1 MSKKHLDLYSF
12 NNKKELKMKYIRTPK
27 EIWEELSS
35 EFVFTVD
42 ACASDKNHL
51 VDKYWTKENSA
62 LDNDWNNEIIYS
74 HPMYDSAIPKF
85 IKKAYESNCLCVF
98 LLPSSTNSLYF
109 HEYFWDYKNCKSY
122 SNIEIRFLAKRNN
135 KKGFKFATDDG
146 IEPETGYLRP
156 LMIVVMDNR
165 NGN

>member
-1 MSKKHLDLYSF
+1 MSKEHLNLYSF
-12 NNKKELKMKYIRTPK
+12 DNKKELKMKYIRTPK

-51 VDKYWTKENSA
+51 VDKYWTKENNA
-62 LDNDWNNEIIYS
+62 LNQDWDGEIIYC
-74 HPMYDSAIPKF
+74 HPMYDRNIPNF

-98 LLPSSTNSLYF
+98 LLPASTNSVYF
-109 HEYFWDYKNCKSY
+109 HQYFWDNKNFRSRD
-122 SNIEIRFLAKRNN
+122 NIQIRFLEKP
-135 KKGFKFATDDG
+135 KGLYGFKFATDDG

-165 NGN
+165 K

>member
-1 MSKKHLDLYSF
+1 MSKEHLNLYSF
-12 NNKKELKMKYIRTPK
+12 DNKKELKMKYIRTPK
-27 EIWEELSS
+27 EIWDELSS

-51 VDKYWTKENSA
+51 VDKYWTKENNA
-62 LDNDWNNEIIYS
+62 LNQDWDGEIIYC
-74 HPMYDSAIPKF
+74 HPMYDRNIPNF

-98 LLPSSTNSLYF
+98 LLPASTNSVYF
-109 HEYFWDYKNCKSY
+109 HQYFWDNKNFRSRD
-122 SNIEIRFLAKRNN
+122 NIQIRFLEKP
-135 KKGFKFATDDG
+135 KGLYGFKFATDDG

-165 NGN
+165 K

>member
-51 VDKYWTKENSA
+51 VDKYWTKENNA
-62 LDNDWNNEIIYS
+62 LNQDWDGEIIYC
-74 HPMYDSAIPKF
+74 HPMYDRNIPNF

-98 LLPSSTNSLYF
+98 LLPASTNSVYF
-109 HEYFWDYKNCKSY
+109 HQYFWDNKNFRSRD
-122 SNIEIRFLAKRNN
+122 NIQIRFLEKP
-135 KKGFKFATDDG
+135 KGLYGFKFATDDG

-165 NGN
+165 K

>member
-1 MSKKHLDLYSF
+1 MSKEHLNLYSF
-12 NNKKELKMKYIRTPK
+12 DNKKELKMKYIRTPK

-62 LDNDWNNEIIYS
+62 LDKDWNNEIIYC

-98 LLPSSTNSLYF
+98 LLPSSTNSVYF
-109 HEYFWDYKNCKSY
+109 HQYFWDNKNFRSRD
-122 SNIEIRFLAKRNN
+122 NIQLRFLEKP
-135 KKGFKFATDDG
+135 KGLYGFKFATDDG

-156 LMIVVMDNR
+156 LMVVVMDNR
-165 NGN
+165 K

>member
-51 VDKYWTKENSA
+51 VDKYWTNENSA
-62 LDNDWNNEIIYS
+62 LDKDWNNEIIYC

>member
-1 MSKKHLDLYSF
+1 MSKEHLNLYSF
-12 NNKKELKMKYIRTPK
+12 DNKKELKMEYIRTPK
-27 EIWEELSS
+27 EIWKKLSD
-35 EFVFTVD
+35 EFDFTVD

-62 LDNDWNNEIIYS
+62 LDNDWNNEIIYC
-74 HPMYDSAIPKF
+74 HPMYDRNIPNF

-98 LLPSSTNSLYF
+98 LLPASTNSVYF
-109 HEYFWDYKNCKSY
+109 HQYFWDNKNFRSRD
-122 SNIEIRFLAKRNN
+122 NIQIRFLEKP
-135 KKGFKFATDDG
+135 KGLYGFKFATDDG

-165 NGN
+165 K